1 MENTPRGSKPHIGLF
16 GNTNSGKSSI
26 FNAIIGQDLSITSP
40 INGSTSDPV
49 KKSMELLPFGP
60 VLFID
65 TAGFSD
71 NTNLADK
78 RIDKTIEIIPTIDLA
93 LYIMDSSDL
102 KFQNFH
108 IFTSKIK
115 EFNTNYILIFNKV
128 DKISDIQL
136 NYLKD
141 KYPNAIFISSKD
153 KNNIITLQEEIISLL
168 DDKYKDPSIL
178 LNLVPSGGNIL
189 LVVPID
195 SETPKGRIIL
205 PQVQVIRDALDNN
218 INSYIVRD
226 TQLKS
231 SLHNLNKIDLVI
243 TDSQIFKE
251 VDKIVPSN
259 IKLTSFSI
267 LFARQKGD
275 ISAFIKG
282 VETIKSLN
290 TGDNILMLESCTH
303 NISHEDIGR
312 YKIPTALNKFIGG
325 SLNFDYKI
333 SYDFPKDNIDR
344 YKLVIHCGGCMINRK
359 TLINR
364 IHICEKQNIPIT
376 NYGILLAFLSGI
388 LDRAI
393 K

>member
-16 GNTNSGKSSI
+16 GNTNSGKSSV

-65 TAGFSD
+65 TAGFLD
-71 NTNLADK
+71 NTNLGDK

-108 IFTSKIK
+108 IFKSKIK
-115 EFNTNYILIFNKV
+115 EFNTNYILIFNKI

-141 KYPNAIFISSKD
+141 KYPNAIFISSE
-153 KNNIITLQEEIISLL
+153 NNHHIIDLQEEIISRLE
-168 DDKYKDPSIL
+168 DNHQDTSIL
-178 LNLVPSGGNIL
+178 SDIIPHGGNIV

-205 PQVQVIRDALDNN
+205 PQVQIIRDALDNN
-218 INSYIVRD
+218 INAYIVRD
-226 TQLKS
+226 TQLEYALS
-231 SLHNLNKIDLVI
+231 NLNNIDLVI
-243 TDSQIFKE
+243 TDSQIFKQ
-251 VDKIVPSN
+251 VDKIVPPT

-267 LFARQKGD
+267 LLARQKGD
-275 ISAFIKG
+275 ISTFIKG
-282 VETIKSLN
+282 VETIKTLK

-312 YKIPTALNKFIGG
+312 YKIPSALNKFIGG
-325 SLNFDYKI
+325 TLNFDYKI
-333 SYDFPKDNIDR
+333 GYDFPKDHIDK
-344 YKLVIHCGGCMINRK
+344 YKLVIHCGGCMINKK

-364 IHICEKQNIPIT
+364 IHICENQNIPIT
-376 NYGILLAFLSGI
+376 NYGIILAFLSGI

-393 K
+393 I